1 MVSRHTAH
9 ASTQQGGNNTMNT
22 IKKTGI
28 LTLALGAGMGLST
41 VVSSAQAAPAPQIYV
56 NNALLRPEVSP
67 INQNGRVLVPMRS
80 IFEQLGATVNYN
92 SLNQSI
98 VATKGE
104 TVIRMALGSR
114 NAMVNNLPVKLDS
127 AARAY
132 YGRTLVPLRF
142 VSEALGA
149 NVDYNSNTRT
159 VLINGSGMSSGQGG
173 TQVAGAR
180 TISIPAE
187 SVVPVTLDQEISSEN
202 AYVGQNFTATVVS
215 AQAGDSE
222 FPQGTKIRGKVTQV
236 QRKNG
241 SNPGVLELGFSQA
254 VLPDNSSVN
263 LNGALISLDN
273 DSIKTVGGR
282 VIATGSKGNN
292 DTLKV
297 VGIGAG
303 AGYVIGRLLK
313 KNGTV
318 AALLGAAGGYLYDK
332 SKGDKANEAR
342 LAAGSKFGVRLKNG
356 VSYRDTTGYASER
369 SNYVRL

>member
-1 MVSRHTAH
+1 
-9 ASTQQGGNNTMNT
+9 MNT
-22 IKKTGI
+22 IKKTGL
-28 LTLALGAGMGLST
+28 LTLALGAGLGLST
-41 VVSSAQAAPAPQIYV
+41 SVTQAQAAPAPQIYL
-56 NNALLRPEVSP
+56 NNQLLRPEVSP

-114 NAMVNNLPVKLDS
+114 NALVNSLPVTLDQP
-127 AARAY
+127 ARAY

-142 VSEALGA
+142 VSEAMGA
-149 NVDYNSNTRT
+149 DVDYNANTRT
-159 VLINGSGMSSGQGG
+159 VLISGKGYTSSGQA
-173 TQVAGAR
+173 QVAGVR
-180 TISIPAE
+180 QISIPAD
-187 SVVPVTLDQEISSEN
+187 SVIPVTLDQPISSEN

-215 AQAGDSE
+215 ARPGDSE
-222 FPQGTKIRGKVTQV
+222 FPQGTKIRGKVTQA
-236 QRKNG
+236 QRQDGNE
-241 SNPGVLELGFSQA
+241 PGVLELTFNQA
-254 VLPDNSSVN
+254 VLPDNSAVPI
-263 LNGALISLDN
+263 NGALISLDN

-282 VIATGSKGNN
+282 VLATGNKGNN

-303 AGYVIGRLLK
+303 AGYVIGRLIK
-313 KNGTV
+313 KNSTV
-318 AALLGAAGGYLYDK
+318 AALLGAAGGYLYDR
-332 SKGDKANEAR
+332 SKGDKASEAR

-369 SNYVRL
+369 ANYVRL

>member
-1 MVSRHTAH
+1 M
-9 ASTQQGGNNTMNT
+9 NNT
-22 IKKTGI
+22 KKTGL
-28 LTLALGAGMGLST
+28 LTLALGAGLGLST
-41 VVSSAQAAPAPQIYV
+41 AVSQAAPAPQIYL
-56 NNALLRPEVSP
+56 NNQVLRTEVSP
-67 INQNGRVLVPMRS
+67 INQDGRVLVPMRD
-80 IFEQLGATVNYN
+80 IFEELGATVNYN

-98 VATKGE
+98 VATKGT

-114 NAMVNNLPVKLDS
+114 QAMVNNVNVMLDQP
-127 AARAY
+127 ARAY

-142 VSEALGA
+142 VSEAMGA
-149 NVDYNSNTRT
+149 DVKYNANTR
-159 VLINGSGMSSGQGG
+159 VVMINGQGYTG
-173 TQVAGAR
+173 GGNAQVAGTR
-180 TISIPAE
+180 QISIPAE
-187 SVVPVTLDQEISSEN
+187 TVVPVTLDQAISSEN
-202 AYVGQNFTATVVS
+202 AYVGQTFTATVVS
-215 AQAGDSE
+215 DRPGDSE
-222 FPQGTKIRGKVTQV
+222 FPQGTKLQGRVTAV

-241 SNPGVLELGFSQA
+241 SEPGVLELGFNSA
-254 VLPDNSSVN
+254 TLPDNSRVN

-273 DSIKTVGGR
+273 DAVKTVNGR
-282 VIATGSKGNN
+282 VVASGQRDNN

-332 SKGDKANEAR
+332 SKGDKASEAR

-369 SNYVRL
+369 ANYVKL

>member
-1 MVSRHTAH
+1 M
-9 ASTQQGGNNTMNT
+9 NN

-98 VATKGE
+98 VATKGQ

-114 NAMVNNLPVKLDS
+114 NAMVNSLLVTLDRP
-127 AARAY
+127 ARAY

-159 VLINGSGMSSGQGG
+159 VLINGSGMMNQGQGG

-187 SVVPVTLDQEISSEN
+187 SVIPVTLDQAISSEN

-215 AQAGDSE
+215 TQPGDSE

-236 QRKNG
+236 QRKDGN
-241 SNPGVLELGFSQA
+241 NPGVLELAFSQA
-254 VLPDNSSVN
+254 VLPDNSSVA

-273 DSIKTVGGR
+273 DAIKTVGGR
-282 VIATGSKGNN
+282 VIATGQKGNN

-369 SNYVRL
+369 GNYVRL